1 MNLAMNNMVLLS
13 LTVLVAT
20 TGQLLLKQGVQLVG
34 GVSFNG
40 EIILEFIKIIRSP
53 YIMGGLFAYVCA
65 MGLTLVSL
73 SRVEVSIF
81 ALFTSLSYVLVIIA
95 SYFFFNESMTLA
107 KIIGSSLIMLGV
119 YLIVR

>member
-1 MNLAMNNMVLLS
+1 MNNMVLLS

>member
-1 MNLAMNNMVLLS
+1 MNNILLLT

-34 GVSFNG
+34 GVSFDG
-40 EIILEFIKIIRSP
+40 EIISEFLKILKSP
-53 YIMGGLFAYVCA
+53 YITAGLLAYVCA
-65 MGLTLVSL
+65 MGLTLVAL

-81 ALFTSLSYVLVIIA
+81 ALFTSLSYVLVIFA
-95 SYFFFNESMTLA
+95 SYFFFNESITLV
-107 KIIGSSLIMLGV
+107 KIVGSSLIMLGV